1 MNEECS
7 PANKNVV
14 LNNSAEA
21 KRERRAKGEP
31 WALANKANE
40 WDNKDRKDNNRANI
54 NSSYCRDK
62 AISCELID
70 NENRREIEGRTIRWR
85 DDINKNKGN
94 RDKDN
99 SKGNNV
105 RRNENKIEI

>member
-14 LNNSAEA
+14 LNNNTET
-21 KRERRAKGEP
+21 KCERRAKGEP

-40 WDNKDRKDNNRANI
+40 WDDKDRKDNNRANI

-70 NENRREIEGRTIRWR
+70 NENRSVTKSRAVRWR
-85 DDINKNKGN
+85 GNIKRNKGN
-94 RDKDN
+94 RTKDD
-99 SKGNNV
+99 SKEGNV
-105 RRNENKIEI
+105 RRSEDKIEI